1 MLGSYS
7 SKEELTRHEKVCLN
21 KIISCCQDSISC
33 RRQVKD
39 WLIGSPSS
47 SNQSISLAVC
57 RHGSSGLMGAVREN
71 NVDLVR
77 FFLHELTDDNLK
89 DVFIQETQFGHTA
102 LTYAASKGRTDIV
115 GVLLETITSVV
126 DHDNLLTMFDII
138 NRETSRSGKT
148 VLIEAVRS
156 NSEDIVSLLL
166 NSGQANAKLPTKTHK
181 KSAIEWALS
190 CGHDNIVQLIES
202 HVATQEKADQLFT
215 AITNHDMTTV
225 ERLTEGGSPFE
236 RNQDE
241 RWKQELESKYAQV
254 DTDRQHEID
263 ISLALK
269 ESQSSRD
276 QLSIEIKQREENISN
291 LKAQREEIML
301 TRRQEIM
308 SAVLQVH
315 HSLEKSNDVI
325 SNLCNTINPPIENEL
340 IAKALCTILHIFGP
354 LHYRCHEYDITQYI
368 VYLIHCL
375 FDTLF
380 LLLFFFRPTA

>member
-57 RHGSSGLMGAVREN
+57 RHGSSGLLGAVREN

-77 FFLHELTDDNLK
+77 FFLHELTDNLK
-89 DVFIQETQFGHTA
+89 VVFTKETQFGHTA

-126 DHDNLLTMFDII
+126 DHDNLSTIDII
-138 NRETSRSGKT
+138 NRETSRGKT
-148 VLIEAVRS
+148 ALIEAVRS
-156 NSEDIVSLLL
+156 NSEDVVSLLL

-202 HVATQEKADQLFT
+202 HVETQEKADQLFT
-215 AITNHDMTTV
+215 AITNHDLTV
-225 ERLTEGGSPFE
+225 TETLTEGGSPFE

-241 RWKQELESKYAQV
+241 RWKQELESKCVQV
-254 DTDRQHEID
+254 DTDKLHEID

-276 QLSIEIKQREENISN
+276 QLSVEIKQREENISN

-301 TRRQEIM
+301 TRRQDIM
-308 SAVLQVH
+308 SAVLQVR
-315 HSLEKSNDVI
+315 HSLEKSNDDI

-354 LHYRCHEYDITQYI
+354 YITD
-368 VYLIHCL
+368 VTNTTLL
-375 FDTLF
+375 NTLF
-380 LLLFFFRPTA
+380 I